1 MYSHLIIHYR
11 RPPFHC
17 RSRGLIK
24 RGTTVFKTKF
34 VICNFH
40 YNLFY
45 FSLWWNSQSYYPPV
59 IILVTTEKYL
69 TYVLTLRYLYCK
81 YKVCLFLASVRL
93 TLRYLYCKYK
103 VCLFLASVRLT
114 LRYLDCKYKVCLF
127 LASVRINL
135 FTVNTLLFML
145 FQFSWISQIVSSY
158 EMKNW
163 TNICHYIYVLIL
175 DEDQQIYFSS
185 SHKN

>member
-24 RGTTVFKTKF
+24 GGTTVFKTKF

-81 YKVCLFLASVRL
+81 YKVW
-93 TLRYLYCKYK
+93 
-103 VCLFLASVRLT
+103 
-114 LRYLDCKYKVCLF
+114 LF

-135 FTVNTLLFML
+135 LTVNTLLLML

>member
-93 TLRYLYCKYK
+93 TLRYL
-103 VCLFLASVRLT
+103 
-114 LRYLDCKYKVCLF
+114 DCKYKVCLF